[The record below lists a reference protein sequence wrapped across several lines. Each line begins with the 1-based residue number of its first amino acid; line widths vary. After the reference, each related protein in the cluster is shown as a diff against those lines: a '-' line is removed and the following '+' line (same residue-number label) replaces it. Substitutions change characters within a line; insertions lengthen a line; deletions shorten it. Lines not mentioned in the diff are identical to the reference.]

1 MSYDSKVNNRA
12 SLLIQ
17 PTQTAI
23 IISVALHLL
32 LLKYGLPKLSLAHK
46 NSAENL
52 PVPFVELS
60 PLEQTRLPNLSPE
73 PTWNN
78 LPLPAGVRP
87 FALPPSIPTNPNLFP
102 NLSPVPLPPP
112 PQNFNL
118 PPLPPIPPLP
128 SFPSTDIKLP
138 PVGDISSIP
147 APPPLPPID
156 SEGGEAIKP
165 ASEPE
170 PPAKRSPEEKP
181 PEEKPPQAVAPPQ
194 PQPQPQIPPE
204 QIAAQR
210 QQQLDR
216 GVRNL
221 SASLKEEK
229 TSTTDE
235 EARTNYVA
243 WLNKVGRSQPE
254 KLPEKLDMNGTYPR
268 DACIRRLEGKTV
280 YGILVNPQG
289 KVIDLDL
296 IKSGG
301 YSIFNQQ
308 ASEDIAA
315 RPFKNDTG
323 KPKPY
328 QVTVDF
334 KYDPEI
340 CPSLSLPSL
349 TRDKQ
354 PTTETEEPKTPE
366 PKPEATEQ
374 PSTPPPAAPEQKPE
388 ETEAPASDVPSS
400 PEATETPPD
409 STVEPPRQ
417 PAPAQPASES
427 EATETPPDSPI
438 EPPKQPAPA
447 QPASESE
454 ATETPQIPE
463 TKPEEN
469 KTPAQKEPLMPP
481 IVPNQPITPTPN
493 TAKPPEA
500 EQQPVESE
508 DSSQE

>member
-17 PTQTAI
+17 PTQIAI
-23 IISVALHLL
+23 IISVALHSL

-46 NSAENL
+46 NSAEDFA
-52 PVPFVELS
+52 VPFVELS
-60 PLEQTRLPNLSPE
+60 PLEQTRLPDLSPE
-73 PTWNN
+73 PKWNN
-78 LPLPAGVRP
+78 LPLPKGVQP
-87 FALPPSIPTNPNLFP
+87 FALSPSIPTNPNIFP

-112 PQNFNL
+112 PQYFNL

-128 SFPSTDIKLP
+128 SFPSTDIKSP

-147 APPPLPPID
+147 APPPLPPTD
-156 SEGGEAIKP
+156 SKGEEAIKP
-165 ASEPE
+165 VSEPE
-170 PPAKRSPEEKP
+170 PPAKRPPEEKP
-181 PEEKPPQAVAPPQ
+181 PEPEPPQAAAPPQ
-194 PQPQPQIPPE
+194 RELQPQVPPE

-210 QQQLDR
+210 QQKLDR
-216 GVRNL
+216 GIRTL
-221 SASLKEEK
+221 SASLKEEN
-229 TSTTDE
+229 TGTTDE
-235 EARTNYVA
+235 EARINYVA
-243 WLNKVGRSQPE
+243 WLNKVGSSQPE
-254 KLPEKLDMNGTYPR
+254 KLPEKLDMSGTYPR

-349 TRDKQ
+349 ARDKQ
-354 PTTETEEPKTPE
+354 PTKETEEPKTPAQ
-366 PKPEATEQ
+366 KPEATEQ
-374 PSTPPPAAPEQKPE
+374 PTNSAPPASEPKPE
-388 ETEAPASDVPSS
+388 ETEAPASNAPSS
-400 PEATETPPD
+400 PEARETPPN
-409 STVEPPRQ
+409 SPVEPPKQ
-417 PAPAQPASES
+417 PVPAQPASES
-427 EATETPPDSPI
+427 EAR
-438 EPPKQPAPA
+438 
-447 QPASESE
+447 
-454 ATETPQIPE
+454 ETPQILE

-493 TAKPPEA
+493 TPELP
-500 EQQPVESE
+500 ETEKQPVESE
-508 DSSQE
+508 ERS

>member
-1 MSYDSKVNNRA
+1 MSYNSKVNNRA

-17 PTQTAI
+17 PTQIAI

-32 LLKYGLPKLSLAHK
+32 LLKYGLPKLSLAQK
-46 NSAENL
+46 NSTEDFA
-52 PVPFVELS
+52 VPLVELS
-60 PLEQTRLPNLSPE
+60 PQEQTRLPDLSPE

-78 LPLPAGVRP
+78 LPLPPGVRP
-87 FALPPSIPTNPNLFP
+87 FALSPSIPTNPNIFP
-102 NLSPVPLPPP
+102 NLPPVPLPPP

-156 SEGGEAIKP
+156 SEGREAIKP

-170 PPAKRSPEEKP
+170 PPAKQSRAEGAAAP
-181 PEEKPPQAVAPPQ
+181 PEKEPPQAVAPPQ
-194 PQPQPQIPPE
+194 PEPQIPPE

-221 SASLKEEK
+221 SASLKEQK
-229 TSTTDE
+229 TGTTDE
-235 EARTNYVA
+235 EARINYVA
-243 WLNKVGRSQPE
+243 WLNKVGSSQPE
-254 KLPEKLDMNGTYPR
+254 KLPEKLDMSGTYPR

-349 TRDKQ
+349 TRNKQ
-354 PTTETEEPKTPE
+354 PATETGEPKTPAS
-366 PKPEATEQ
+366 KPEATEQ
-374 PSTPPPAAPEQKPE
+374 PANLTPAAPE
-388 ETEAPASDVPSS
+388 TPASDAPSS
-400 PEATETPPD
+400 PEATETPSD
-409 STVEPPRQ
+409 SPVQLPRQ
-417 PAPAQPASES
+417 PEPVQPASES
-427 EATETPPDSPI
+427 QATETPPDSTVKPSTG
-438 EPPKQPAPA
+438 EP
-447 QPASESE
+447 E

-469 KTPAQKEPLMPP
+469 KTPAQGESLMPP
-481 IVPNQPITPTPN
+481 IVPNQPIMPTPN
-493 TAKPPEA
+493 TPKPLEA
-500 EQQPVESE
+500 EQQPDKSE
-508 DSSQE
+508 DGSQE

>member
-1 MSYDSKVNNRA
+1 MSYDSKLNNRA
-12 SLLIQ
+12 SKPIQ
-17 PTQTAI
+17 PTQIAI
-23 IISVALHLL
+23 IISVVLHLL
-32 LLKYGLPKLSLAHK
+32 LLRYGLPKLSLAQK
-46 NSAENL
+46 NSAEDFA
-52 PVPFVELS
+52 VPLVELS
-60 PLEQTRLPNLSPE
+60 PQEQTRLPNLSPE

-78 LPLPAGVRP
+78 IPLPEGVRP
-87 FALPPSIPTNPNLFP
+87 FALSPSIPTNPNILP
-102 NLSPVPLPPP
+102 NLPPVPLPPP
-112 PQNFNL
+112 PQYFNL

-138 PVGDISSIP
+138 PVGDLSSIP
-147 APPPLPPID
+147 SPPPLPPID
-156 SEGGEAIKP
+156 SDGGEAIKP

-170 PPAKRSPEEKP
+170 PPPEKLPEEKP
-181 PEEKPPQAVAPPQ
+181 PEPKPPQAVAPPQ
-194 PQPQPQIPPE
+194 PEPQVPPE

-229 TSTTDE
+229 IGTTDE
-235 EARTNYVA
+235 EARKNYVA
-243 WLNKVGRSQPE
+243 WLNEVGTSQPE
-254 KLPEKLDMNGTYPR
+254 KLDLKGTYPR

-280 YGILVNPQG
+280 FGIVVNPQG
-289 KVIDLDL
+289 QVIDLDL

-315 RPFKNDTG
+315 RPFKNDTD

-349 TRDKQ
+349 ARDKQ
-354 PTTETEEPKTPE
+354 PTTETEEPKTPK

-374 PSTPPPAAPEQKPE
+374 PSTPPSVAPKPK
-388 ETEAPASDVPSS
+388 
-400 PEATETPPD
+400 PEATET
-409 STVEPPRQ
+409 T
-417 PAPAQPASES
+417 
-427 EATETPPDSPI
+427 PDSPV
-438 EPPKQPAPA
+438 EPSKQPAPA
-447 QPASESE
+447 QPANESE
-454 ATETPQIPE
+454 ATETLPNSPAEPPRQPAPPIPE
-463 TKPEEN
+463 TPPEEN
-469 KTPAQKEPLMPP
+469 QIPAREEPLMPP

-493 TAKPPEA
+493 TPELPEA

-508 DSSQE
+508 DRS